1 VSGHDQ
7 QDASVAAGAATGAR
21 GIAAVVPAALAAEV
35 SAALDGLGLDCQRV
49 STVAEL
55 DGVSPALAVVFV
67 EGKIAAEL
75 PLLGGLLAGT
85 PVVIVS
91 AEVRPGEIRGALAA
105 GVAGVV
111 LADRL
116 DSQLRPCL
124 EAVRTGQVC
133 VPRAQAPQVEPARL
147 SPREKQI
154 LGLVVMG
161 YMNGEIGEQLFVA
174 ESTVKSHL
182 SSAFGKLGVGS
193 RSEAVELILDPERG
207 LGTGILALG
216 GEPLEAAPAQ

>member
-7 QDASVAAGAATGAR
+7 QVASAGASAGADAR
-21 GIAAVVPAALAAEV
+21 GVVAVVPTALPAET
-35 SAALDGLGLDCQRV
+35 SAALNGLGLGCRRV
-49 STVAEL
+49 SSVAEL
-55 DGVSPALAVVFV
+55 EGISPSLVVVFA
-67 EGKIAAEL
+67 EETIAAEL
-75 PLLGGLLAGT
+75 PLLRGLFAEA

-91 AEVRPGEIRGALAA
+91 TAVRPGEIRGALAA
-105 GVAGVV
+105 GVAGIVF
-111 LADRL
+111 ADQL
-116 DSQLRPCL
+116 DSHLLPCL
-124 EAVRTGQVC
+124 GAVLSGQVC
-133 VPRAQAPQVEPARL
+133 VPRAQARQVEPARL

-161 YMNGEIGEQLFVA
+161 YMNGEIGERLFVA

-193 RSEAVELILDPERG
+193 RGEAVELILDPERG